1 MLYIPSKWH
10 NSCKHMFLPK
20 EIPSHKIWP
29 YVCKFFFFCLE
40 IKTVV
45 KGKNAHHLSRTYY
58 TPYILFATLEVL
70 FELILKGILL
80 YKIQKLPLRESVKHV
95 SGHKVNKKQSQN
107 INPGFFLTPT
117 SGCFSLHS
125 HFSQNFLPK
134 YLF

>member
-1 MLYIPSKWH
+1 M
-10 NSCKHMFLPK
+10 
-20 EIPSHKIWP
+20 
-29 YVCKFFFFCLE
+29 E

-95 SGHKVNKKQSQN
+95 PGHKVNKKQSKYKPRLFSDSN
-107 INPGFFLTPT
+107 IWMLFIAQ
-117 SGCFSLHS
+117 S
-125 HFSQNFLPK
+125 FLPK
-134 YLF
+134 LFTKVFILELYTGTVML